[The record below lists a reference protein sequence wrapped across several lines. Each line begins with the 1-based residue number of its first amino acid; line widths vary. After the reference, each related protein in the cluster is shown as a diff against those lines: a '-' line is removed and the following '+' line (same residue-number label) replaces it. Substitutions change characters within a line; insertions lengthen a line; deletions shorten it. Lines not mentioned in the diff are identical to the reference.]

1 MASEAETRIRLK
13 AEKFLREHWPDA
25 RILHELDI
33 GGVRL
38 DLAAVTE
45 DRLIL
50 CEIKS
55 EKDTL
60 SRLQSQ
66 VEGAAYIGGPVLVF
80 VAEKWMGEIG
90 NLPHRAVVLVERT
103 DLFEGCI
110 GTYTYSIT
118 PRHFSSDNDG
128 FNSRALLGLLLKP
141 ELIAMTKNIGGK
153 ASYNVHR
160 LQNMAHESM
169 TGREVRRGV
178 MAALRARKRGWG
190 GDDPIV

>member
-1 MASEAETRIRLK
+1 MASDAELRIRLK
-13 AEKFLREHWPDA
+13 AENFLREHWPDA

-60 SRLQSQ
+60 SRLQNQ

-80 VAEKWMGEIG
+80 VAEKWMGSIG
-90 NLPHRAVVLVERT
+90 TLPYRSTVLVEKT

-110 GTYTYSIT
+110 GTYTYPIT
-118 PRHFSSDNDG
+118 TQHFSPENDG
-128 FNSRALLGLLLKP
+128 FNNRALLGLLLKP
-141 ELIAMTKNIGGK
+141 ELLALTKDIGGK
-153 ASYNVHR
+153 ASHNVHR
-160 LQNMAHESM
+160 LQNIAHEEL
-169 TGREVRRGV
+169 TGRAIRRGV